1 MNLIAGTL
9 NLLQPIGPQGR
20 VVVVVTFPED
30 RAEAFVSTPDD
41 SSATFDMFFRAT
53 MKPLVTMAYMLSGD
67 QQVAQ
72 DLTQE
77 AFLRTWSRWNRISKY
92 DDPQAWTRRVLHNLI
107 ISRSRSDKIR
117 RRAVESPRSVPPP
130 DESHLVLAAALRSL
144 PDSQMRALVLHD
156 GAGLSVRE
164 VAFEMKVPEG
174 TVKSWLSRGRATA
187 AERLSNS
194 WAAEGDEHG
203 G

>member
-1 MNLIAGTL
+1 VI
-9 NLLQPIGPQGR
+9 
-20 VVVVVTFPED
+20 TFPED

-41 SSATFDMFFRAT
+41 SSVTFDVFFRTA
-53 MKPLVTMAYMLSGD
+53 KNPLVTMAYLLSGD
-67 QQVAQ
+67 QEVAQ

-77 AFLRTWSRWNRISKY
+77 AFLRAWSRWSRISKY
-92 DDPQAWTRRVLHNLI
+92 EDPEAWTRRVLHNLI
-107 ISRSRSDKIR
+107 ISQSRKDKIR

-130 DESHLVLAAALRSL
+130 DELHLLLAAALRSL

-187 AERLSNS
+187 AERLSKS
-194 WAAEGDEHG
+194 WATEGDDHVD
-203 G
+203 